1 MAGRKSSLV
10 FASLVLVTALSCL
23 LGQEAPNA
31 TPPVAKGLIEGPLK
45 SLVHDRSS
53 AALAP
58 SGFVN
63 PKVMPGL
70 VRWHPDFAAACD
82 ASRNTGKPVLLFQ
95 LLGRLDEQ
103 FC

>member
-1 MAGRKSSLV
+1 MACRKSSLV
-10 FASLVLVTALSCL
+10 FACLVLVTALSCL
-23 LGQEAPNA
+23 LGQEAPSA
-31 TPPVAKGLIEGPLK
+31 PPVAKALIEGPLK
-45 SLVHDRSS
+45 SLVHDGSS

-63 PKVMPGL
+63 PKVKPGL

-82 ASRNTGKPVLLFQ
+82 ASRKTGKPVLLFQ
-95 LLGRLDEQ
+95 LLGRLDER